1 MSKTIVLAEKPSVAR
16 ELAAV
21 LGCRTRGDG
30 CLIGEKYI
38 VTWALGH
45 LVTLADPE
53 QYDEKYKKWSMETL
67 PMLPEK
73 AELCVIP
80 ETKKQYAAVKKLIK
94 DKDTDCVIIATDAG
108 REGELVARWILE
120 KAAYKGAIKRLWIS
134 SQTEKAIKEGFAHL
148 KDGKDYVNL
157 ANAAKARAEA
167 DWLVGLNVTRALTCH
182 YGASLSAGRVQT
194 PTLALIVRREE
205 EIKAFKPRDYF
216 NVRAL
221 FKTSGGSFSALWK
234 NDKKLSA
241 IADIDTANALCAKIK
256 GGSFTV
262 SEITSTTVKKPS
274 PALYDLT
281 ELQRDA
287 NKLYKLSPK
296 ETLSVMQKLYEIH
309 KVLTYPRTDS
319 RYLSDDIV
327 PTLPERLRAMRVGS
341 LSAPANDV
349 IRSGAKI
356 HASCVNNAK
365 VSDHHAIIP
374 TEKVPDF
381 SSFTTDE
388 KKIYL
393 LVALRFLCCF
403 MPDYT
408 YKQVKATL
416 SCGGEN
422 FYAAGKSVVDE
433 GWKKLSVTPDED
445 EDAVNTDEVEIET
458 DSLPP
463 LAKGER
469 LTCADTLIKA
479 QKTSPPSRYTEASL
493 LSAMENPSKYIADRA
508 MKEYIGGGLG
518 TPATRAD
525 IIEKLYSSFYIEK
538 KDNVIH
544 PTSKGVQIISLVPSE
559 LKEPLLTAT
568 WEQRLEAIAKGG
580 GKKEDF
586 IGDMKTYASELVHTV
601 AASDAVYKH
610 DNVTRTPCPVCGK
623 YMLEVKGKKGK
634 LLVCQDR
641 SCGYRESLS
650 VVTGARCPEC
660 HKTMELRGKDDKKIF
675 VCSCGFKQKY
685 DVFTAKR
692 KENASAANKHYVSHF
707 LQNQNKTEPKGD
719 SAFAEALKKALA
731 EGGASGKGAKN
742 GKGKK

>member
-1 MSKTIVLAEKPSVAR
+1 MSKTVVLAEKPSVAR
-16 ELAAV
+16 ELAKV
-21 LGCRTRGDG
+21 LGCKGRADG
-30 CLIGEKYI
+30 CLVGDKYI

-67 PMLPEK
+67 PMLPDK
-73 AELCVIP
+73 TELCVIP
-80 ETKKQYAAVKKLIK
+80 ETKKQYTAVKKLVK

-120 KAAYKGAIKRLWIS
+120 KAGYKGSIKRLWIF
-134 SQTEKAIKEGFAHL
+134 SQTDKAIREGFAKL
-148 KDGKDYVNL
+148 RDGKDYIPL
-157 ANAAKARAEA
+157 AEAAKARAEA

-205 EIKAFKPRDYF
+205 EIKAFKPRDYY
-216 NVRAL
+216 NVRAA
-221 FKTSGGSFSALWK
+221 FQTPNGSFSALWK

-241 IADIDTANALCAKIK
+241 IDDIDSANALCAKMK
-256 GGSFTV
+256 GKSFTV
-262 SEITSTTVKKPS
+262 TDLAAKTVKKPS

-287 NKLYKLSPK
+287 NKLYKMSPK
-296 ETLSVMQKLYEIH
+296 ETLSVMQRLYEIH
-309 KVLTYPRTDS
+309 KALTYPRTDS
-319 RYLSDDIV
+319 RYLSEDIV

-341 LSAPANDV
+341 LSAPVNE
-349 IRSGAKI
+349 ILRSGASI

-374 TEKVPDF
+374 TEKVPDL
-381 SSFTTDE
+381 SSFSTDE
-388 KKIYL
+388 KRIYL
-393 LVALRFLCCF
+393 LVAVRFLCCF

-408 YKQVKATL
+408 YKQIKAELTCA
-416 SCGGEN
+416 SEHVYVTGN
-422 FYAAGKSVVDE
+422 TVMDE
-433 GWKKLSVTPDED
+433 GWKKLSVTPDENEDD
-445 EDAVNTDEVEIET
+445 ENAAEAEAESTA
-458 DSLPP
+458 SLPP
-463 LAKGER
+463 LSKGQT
-469 LTCADTLIKA
+469 LICTDTLIKA
-479 QKTSPPSRYTEASL
+479 QKTAPPSRYTEASL
-493 LSAMENPSKYIADRA
+493 LSAMENPSKYITDRA

-544 PTSKGVQIISLVPSE
+544 PTSKGIQLIGLVPSE

-568 WEQRLEAIAKGG
+568 WEQRLEAIAHGS
-580 GKKEDF
+580 DSRTAF
-586 IGDMKTYASELVHTV
+586 IGEMKGYASSLVKTV
-601 AASDAVYKH
+601 AASTASYVH

-634 LLVCQDR
+634 MLVCQDR
-641 SCGYRESLS
+641 TCGYRENLS
-650 VVTGARCPEC
+650 MITGARCPEC
-660 HKTMELRGKDDKKIF
+660 HKTMELRGKEDKRLF

-685 DVFTAKR
+685 DAYQKKR
-692 KENASAANKHYVSHF
+692 TESANTANKHFVSSF
-707 LQNQNKTEPKGD
+707 LQNQSKAAPKGD
-719 SAFAEALKKALA
+719 SAFAEALKKALQ
-731 EGGASGKGAKN
+731 E
-742 GKGKK
+742 KK

>member
-1 MSKTIVLAEKPSVAR
+1 MSKTVVLAEKPSVAR
-16 ELAAV
+16 ELAKV
-21 LGCRTRGDG
+21 LGCRGHGDG

-73 AELCVIP
+73 TELCVIP
-80 ETKKQYAAVKKLIK
+80 ETKKQYAAVKRLIK
-94 DKDTDCVIIATDAG
+94 DKDTDGVIIATDAG

-120 KAAYKGAIKRLWIS
+120 KAGYKGPIKRLWIS
-134 SQTEKAIKEGFAHL
+134 SQTEKAIREGFAHL
-148 KDGKDYVNL
+148 KDGKDYIPL
-157 ANAAKARAEA
+157 AEAAKARAEA

-216 NVRAL
+216 NVRAV
-221 FKTSGGSFSALWK
+221 FNTPDGSFSALWK

-241 IADIDTANALCAKIK
+241 INDIDTANALCAKMK
-256 GGSFTV
+256 GHRFTV
-262 SEITSTTVKKPS
+262 NDLAAKTVKKPS

-296 ETLSVMQKLYEIH
+296 ETLSVMQRLYEIH

-319 RYLSDDIV
+319 RYLSEDIV

-341 LSAPANDV
+341 LSAPTND
-349 IRSGAKI
+349 ILRTGAKI
-356 HASCVNNAK
+356 HASCINNAK

-374 TEKVPDF
+374 TEKAPDLASF
-381 SSFTTDE
+381 STDE
-388 KKIYL
+388 KRIYL

-408 YKQVKATL
+408 YKQISAVLA
-416 SCGGEN
+416 CGSEKVYVTGNTVLE
-422 FYAAGKSVVDE
+422 E
-433 GWKKLSVTPDED
+433 GWKKLSITPDEEEED
-445 EDAVNTDEVEIET
+445 EQTET
-458 DSLPP
+458 DAPVAGSLPP
-463 LAKGER
+463 LAKGDI

-479 QKTSPPSRYTEASL
+479 QKTTPPSRYTEASL
-493 LSAMENPSKYIADRA
+493 LSAMENPSKYITDRA

-544 PTSKGVQIISLVPSE
+544 PTSKGIQIIGLVPSE

-568 WEQRLEAIAKGG
+568 WEQRLEGIAH
-580 GKKEDF
+580 GKDSRSAF
-586 IGDMKTYASELVHTV
+586 IGEMKKYAGSLVRTVSASEAQYV
-601 AASDAVYKH
+601 H

-623 YMLEVKGKKGK
+623 YMLEVHGKKGK
-634 LLVCQDR
+634 MLVCQDR
-641 SCGYRESLS
+641 TCGYRENLAL
-650 VVTGARCPEC
+650 VTGARCPEC
-660 HKTMELRGKDDKKIF
+660 HKKMELRGKDDKRIF
-675 VCSCGFKQKY
+675 VCVCGFKQKY
-685 DVFTAKR
+685 DVYQAKR
-692 KENASAANKHYVSHF
+692 KETTNTANKHFVSSF
-707 LQNQNKTEPKGD
+707 LQKQNNATPKGD
-719 SAFAEALKKALA
+719 SAFAEALKKALS
-731 EGGASGKGAKN
+731 EQQ
-742 GKGKK
+742 